1 MCCNDPLA
9 SALNETL
16 YINSTS
22 LEDFTS
28 LNEENKNEG
37 NHITVTINLSAD

>member
-1 MCCNDPLA
+1 MCCNDTLA
-9 SALNETL
+9 SGLNESL

-28 LNEENKNEG
+28 LNEENENEG